1 MPDNAA
7 VGTTMSIEQCM
18 LDANG
23 GLEQT
28 DAAIERAKAKLREI
42 DEKIEQMRQSR
53 ANPVFAEIASE
64 LDGHSLTGATII
76 TQLTVRSHQL
86 ISNLTRLRP
95 RGRR

>member
-1 MPDNAA
+1 
-7 VGTTMSIEQCM
+7 M
-18 LDANG
+18 LNANG

-42 DEKIEQMRQSR
+42 DEKIEKMRQARS
-53 ANPVFAEIASE
+53 NPVFTEIASE
-64 LDGHSLTGATII
+64 LDGHTLTGSTII

-95 RGRR
+95 RGRRAPDS